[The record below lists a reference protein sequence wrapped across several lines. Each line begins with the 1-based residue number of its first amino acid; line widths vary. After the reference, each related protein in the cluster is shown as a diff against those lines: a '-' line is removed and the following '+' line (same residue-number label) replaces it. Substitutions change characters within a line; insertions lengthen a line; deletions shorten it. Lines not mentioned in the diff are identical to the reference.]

1 MLGKVCLSVAR
12 RGNSRRAGRAGS
24 LGQKVGVRKLSERVD
39 RIEQIILDTRE
50 RLAQSESQ
58 GGRLSQKMLEI
69 EDQVLGQQWVWKT
82 TDSCERDRT
91 VHLQGLSPDWTCS
104 FRINVWV

>member
-1 MLGKVCLSVAR
+1 MLGKVALSVAR
-12 RGNSRRAGRAGS
+12 RGELEANEAGRLAGTK
-24 LGQKVGVRKLSERVD
+24 GGCPKLSERLD

-69 EDQVLGQQWVWKT
+69 EDQVMGQQWVWKT
-82 TDSCERDRT
+82 TDNCERGP
-91 VHLQGLSPDWTCS
+91 HCAPCC
-104 FRINVWV
+104 